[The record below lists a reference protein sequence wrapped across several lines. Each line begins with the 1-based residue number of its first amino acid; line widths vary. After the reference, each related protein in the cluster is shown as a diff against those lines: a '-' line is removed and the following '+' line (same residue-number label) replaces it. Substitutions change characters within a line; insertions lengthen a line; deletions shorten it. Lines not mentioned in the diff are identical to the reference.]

1 LRGEGRGGGEKDLYD
16 LDLVRRQ
23 ETANIGGFYLRVYDL
38 ILKKRNGFTFNKAEI
53 DYFIDGYVQGD
64 IPDYQISALLMAIY
78 FQGMNAEETL
88 NLTGA
93 MVNSGD
99 TIDLKAIPGI
109 KVDKHST
116 GGVGDTTTIVL
127 APLVAAA
134 GAPVAKLS
142 GRGLGHT
149 GGTLD
154 KLESIPG
161 FKTEMSLDDLVA
173 AVSEIGVAVAGQTGN
188 LVPADKLL
196 YALRDVTATVDS
208 MPLIASSIMSKK
220 LASGAD
226 ALVLDVK
233 TGDGAFLKD
242 QDSAFELA
250 RMMVSIGNGAGRK
263 TVALVT
269 NMDQPLGSAVG
280 NALEVREAILTLKGE
295 GPPDLEEL
303 CLQLGSWM
311 LTLAGKC
318 AHPDQGRD
326 LLVKAIAS
334 GLALDK
340 FKEMVRQQH
349 GNDSVAEDLSL
360 LPQAG
365 KKVEVTAP
373 SGGFVRRLEAEAIGL
388 AAMTLG
394 AGRETKDSVI
404 DPAVGIVLNK
414 KIGDPVQANEKLAT
428 IHARADEQAE
438 QLASVQKMIIDA
450 YELQDDKVEKEELIL
465 GVVQ

>member
-1 LRGEGRGGGEKDLYD
+1 
-16 LDLVRRQ
+16 
-23 ETANIGGFYLRVYDL
+23 
-38 ILKKRNGFTFNKAEI
+38 
-53 DYFIDGYVQGD
+53 
-64 IPDYQISALLMAIY
+64 LMAIY

>member
-1 LRGEGRGGGEKDLYD
+1 
-16 LDLVRRQ
+16 
-23 ETANIGGFYLRVYDL
+23 LRVYDL
-38 ILKKRNGFTFNKAEI
+38 ILKKRNGFTLNKTEI
-53 DYFIDGYVQGD
+53 DYLIDGYVLGD
-64 IPDYQISALLMAIY
+64 IPDYQIASLLMAIY

>member
-1 LRGEGRGGGEKDLYD
+1 
-16 LDLVRRQ
+16 
-23 ETANIGGFYLRVYDL
+23 LRVYDL
-38 ILKKRNGFTFNKAEI
+38 ILKKRNGFTLNKTEI
-53 DYFIDGYVQGD
+53 DYLIDGYVLGD
-64 IPDYQISALLMAIY
+64 IPDYQIASLLMAIY

-311 LTLAGKC
+311 LTMAGKC

-334 GLALDK
+334 GSALKK
-340 FKEMVRQQH
+340 FKEMVRQQQ
-349 GNDSVAEDLSL
+349 GNDSVAEDLML

-404 DPAVGIVLNK
+404 DPAVGIVINK

-428 IHARADEQAE
+428 IHARTDAQAE
-438 QLASVQKMIIDA
+438 QLAGVQKMIINA

>member
-1 LRGEGRGGGEKDLYD
+1 M
-16 LDLVRRQ
+16 
-23 ETANIGGFYLRVYDL
+23 RVYDL

-53 DYFIDGYVQGD
+53 DYLIDGYVHED

-78 FQGMNAEETL
+78 FRGMDAEETL
-88 NLTGA
+88 NLTRA

-161 FKTEMSLDDLVA
+161 FRTEMSLDGLVA

-208 MPLIASSIMSKK
+208 MPLIAGSIMSKK

-269 NMDQPLGSAVG
+269 NMEQPLGSAVG
-280 NALEVREAILTLKGE
+280 NALEVIEAIQTLKGE
-295 GPPDLEEL
+295 GPPDLEEI

-326 LLVKAIAS
+326 LLVQAIANGS
-334 GLALDK
+334 ALEK
-340 FKEMVRQQH
+340 FKEMVRRQH
-349 GNDSVAEDLSL
+349 GNDAVAEDLSL

-365 KKVEVTAP
+365 KKVAVTAS

-388 AAMTLG
+388 AAMILG

-414 KIGDPVQANEKLAT
+414 KIGDPVQANENLAT
-428 IHARADEQAE
+428 IHARADVQAE
-438 QLASVQKMIIDA
+438 KLAGVQKMIIEA
-450 YELQDDKVEKEELIL
+450 YELQDDMVEKEELIL

>member
-1 LRGEGRGGGEKDLYD
+1 
-16 LDLVRRQ
+16 
-23 ETANIGGFYLRVYDL
+23 LRVYDL

-78 FQGMNAEETL
+78 FRGMDAEETL
-88 NLTGA
+88 NLTRA

-161 FKTEMSLDDLVA
+161 FRTEMSLDGLVA

-280 NALEVREAILTLKGE
+280 NALEVSEAIQTLKGE

-303 CLQLGSWM
+303 CFQLGSWM

-326 LLVKAIAS
+326 LLVKAIANGS
-334 GLALDK
+334 ALEK

-349 GNDSVAEDLSL
+349 GNDAVAEDLSL

-365 KKVEVTAP
+365 KKVAVTAS

-388 AAMTLG
+388 AAMILG

-414 KIGDPVQANEKLAT
+414 KIGDPVQANESLAT
-428 IHARADEQAE
+428 IHARADVQAE
-438 QLASVQKMIIDA
+438 QLAGVQKMIIEA
-450 YELQDDKVEKEELIL
+450 YELQDDMVEKEELIL

>member
-1 LRGEGRGGGEKDLYD
+1 M
-16 LDLVRRQ
+16 
-23 ETANIGGFYLRVYDL
+23 RVYDL
-38 ILKKRNGFTFNKAEI
+38 ILKKRNGLALTKAEI
-53 DYFIDGYVQGD
+53 DYLINGYVKGD
-64 IPDYQISALLMAIY
+64 IPDYQMSALMMAIY
-78 FQGMNAEETL
+78 FKGMNEEETL

-99 TIDLKAIPGI
+99 TIDLSAIPGV

-161 FKTEMSLDDLVA
+161 FRTEMSLDGLVA
-173 AVSEIGVAVAGQTGN
+173 AVSQIGVAVAGQTGN

-208 MPLIASSIMSKK
+208 MPLIAGSIMSKK
-220 LASGAD
+220 LAAGAD

-242 QDSAFELA
+242 QDTAFELA
-250 RMMVSIGNGAGRK
+250 RMMVAIGNGAGRK

-269 NMDQPLGSAVG
+269 NMDQPLGYAVG
-280 NALEVREAILTLKGE
+280 NALEVKEAIQTLKGE

-303 CLQLGSWM
+303 CLILGSWM

-318 AHPDQGRD
+318 SHPDQGRD
-326 LLVKAIAS
+326 LLVKTIAS
-334 GLALDK
+334 GSALEK

-349 GNDSVAEDLSL
+349 GNDAVAEDLSL

-365 KKVEVTAP
+365 KVLAVKAS
-373 SGGFVRRLEAEAIGL
+373 SGGYVQRLEAEVIGL
-388 AAMTLG
+388 AAMSLG
-394 AGRETKDSVI
+394 AGRENKDSVI
-404 DPAVGIVLNK
+404 DPAVGIVINK
-414 KIGDPVQANEKLAT
+414 KIGDPVQAGESLAT
-428 IHARADEQAE
+428 IHACVDAQAE
-438 QLASVQKMIIDA
+438 LLNSVQKMVIEA
-450 YELQDDKVEKEELIL
+450 YELQDVMVEKEELIL
-465 GVVQ
+465 GVVE

>member
-1 LRGEGRGGGEKDLYD
+1 M
-16 LDLVRRQ
+16 
-23 ETANIGGFYLRVYDL
+23 RVYDL
-38 ILKKRNGFTFNKAEI
+38 ILKKRNGLALTKAEI
-53 DYFIDGYVQGD
+53 DYLINGYVKGD
-64 IPDYQISALLMAIY
+64 LPDYQMSALMMAIY
-78 FQGMNAEETL
+78 FKGMNEEEIL

-99 TIDLKAIPGI
+99 TIDLSAIPGV

-161 FKTEMSLDDLVA
+161 FRTEMSLDGLVA
-173 AVSEIGVAVAGQTGN
+173 AVSQIGVAVAGQTGN

-220 LASGAD
+220 LAAGAD

-242 QDSAFELA
+242 QDTAFELA

-280 NALEVREAILTLKGE
+280 NALEVKEAIQTLKGE

-303 CLQLGSWM
+303 CLILGSWM

-318 AHPDQGRD
+318 SHPDQGRD
-326 LLVKAIAS
+326 LLVKTIAS
-334 GLALDK
+334 GSALEK

-349 GNDSVAEDLSL
+349 GNDAVAEDLTL

-365 KKVEVTAP
+365 KVLAVKAP
-373 SGGFVRRLEAEAIGL
+373 SGGYVQRLEAEAIGL
-388 AAMTLG
+388 AAMSLG
-394 AGRETKDSVI
+394 AGRDNKDSVI
-404 DPAVGIVLNK
+404 DPAVGIVINK
-414 KIGDPVQANEKLAT
+414 KIGDLVQAGESLAT
-428 IHARADEQAE
+428 IHARVNAQAE
-438 QLASVQKMIIDA
+438 LLNSVQKMVIKA
-450 YELQDDKVEKEELIL
+450 FELQDVMVEKEELIL
-465 GVVQ
+465 GVVE

>member
-1 LRGEGRGGGEKDLYD
+1 M
-16 LDLVRRQ
+16 
-23 ETANIGGFYLRVYDL
+23 RVYDL
-38 ILKKRNGFTFNKAEI
+38 ILKKRNGSALNKAEI
-53 DYFIDGYVQGD
+53 DFLINGYVQGK
-64 IPDYQISALLMAIY
+64 IPDYQMSALMMAIY
-78 FQGMNAEETL
+78 FKDMNEEETL

-99 TIDLKAIPGI
+99 TIDLSAIPGV

-173 AVSEIGVAVAGQTGN
+173 AVSQIGVAVAGQTGN

-208 MPLIASSIMSKK
+208 MPLIAGSIMSKK

-242 QDSAFELA
+242 REAAFELA
-250 RMMVSIGNGAGRK
+250 RMMVAIGNRAGRK
-263 TVALVT
+263 TVAVVT
-269 NMDQPLGSAVG
+269 NMDQPLGAAVG
-280 NALEVREAILTLKGE
+280 NALEVKEAIETLKGE

-303 CLQLGSWM
+303 CLTLGGWM

-326 LLVKAIAS
+326 LLMKTIAS
-334 GLALDK
+334 GSALEK

-349 GNDSVAEDLSL
+349 GNDAVAEDLSL

-365 KKVEVTAP
+365 KVVAVKAP
-373 SGGFVRRLEAEAIGL
+373 SGGYVQRLEAEAIGL
-388 AAMTLG
+388 AAMSLG
-394 AGRETKDSVI
+394 AGRENKDSVI
-404 DPAVGIVLNK
+404 DPAVGIMLNK
-414 KIGDPVQANEKLAT
+414 KIGDPVQVGESLAT
-428 IHARADEQAE
+428 IHASVDAQAE
-438 QLASVQKMIIDA
+438 LLNSVQKMVIEA
-450 YELQDDKVEKEELIL
+450 YELQDVMVEKEELIL
-465 GVVQ
+465 GVVE

>member
-1 LRGEGRGGGEKDLYD
+1 
-16 LDLVRRQ
+16 
-23 ETANIGGFYLRVYDL
+23 
-38 ILKKRNGFTFNKAEI
+38 
-53 DYFIDGYVQGD
+53 
-64 IPDYQISALLMAIY
+64 LMAIY

-373 SGGFVRRLEAEAIGL
+373 SDGFVRRLEAEAIGL